1 MWAIWGFFILEM
13 NIKWDVRLNPK
24 WRQLEDTVL
33 KVVQIAA
40 FNVEKG
46 AKYNISTDPGRAV
59 DTGETRDS
67 IFVAETSEIAGAASY
82 RVGPT
87 TDYAHFIE
95 FGTVKMRE
103 RPYMIPALEQETPR
117 LKEALSQVLQDL
129 E

>member
-1 MWAIWGFFILEM
+1 MWAIVGFFILEM
-13 NIKWDVRLNPK
+13 NIKVDVRLNPR
-24 WRQLEDTVL
+24 WRQLEDKAL

-40 FNVEKG
+40 FNVEKD
-46 AKYNISTDPGRAV
+46 AKQRMTDWPAV
-59 DTGETRDS
+59 DTGDTRDS

-87 TDYAHFIE
+87 TDYAHFVE
-95 FGTVKMRE
+95 FGTVKMSA
-103 RPYMIPALEQETPR
+103 RPYMIPALEKETPR